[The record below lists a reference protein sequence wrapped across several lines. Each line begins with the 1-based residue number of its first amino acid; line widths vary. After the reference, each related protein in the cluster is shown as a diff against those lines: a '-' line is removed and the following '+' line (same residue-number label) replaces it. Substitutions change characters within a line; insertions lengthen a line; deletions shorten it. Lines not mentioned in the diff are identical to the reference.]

1 MRSQLQ
7 FSDWPNWAFSVKS
20 WLLQDFT
27 LHVLIM
33 LKQPINSWWRH
44 DISAS
49 HVLCEGNRPGTS
61 GFPHEGLYVI
71 QWFSMFYWML
81 AWTSCWTNSRVVG
94 DLRRHVT
101 HVIAI
106 LIYMSSYFV
115 LDSSIAIKTGGC
127 YPGDSLV
134 RLADGRTSTMD
145 QLSVGD
151 QVLAMDTQGQLTYS
165 DVILKMHTDTQTP
178 VTYYTIHTDSGRTLT
193 VTPGHLVY
201 VSESNVTKAPDAT
214 PIFASRIAVGD
225 FIFHGSDTSVTPLRV
240 TKINA
245 VVKRGAYAPL
255 TAHGTIVVDDVITS
269 CYAMIDNHAL
279 AHWALWPVRMYR
291 HVQRFLWGMMS
302 LDHRDCCDD
311 VTSASHC
318 ACWEGVHWY
327 ISLLHDLG
335 RVLISDTS
343 WFTP

>member
-1 MRSQLQ
+1 MSFPRYRS
-7 FSDWPNWAFSVKS
+7 SVKGIERVPVDS
-20 WLLQDFT
+20 P
-27 LHVLIM
+27 HKGIV
-33 LKQPINSWWRH
+33 
-44 DISAS
+44 SAM
-49 HVLCEGNRPGTS
+49 RR
-61 GFPHEGLYVI
+61 
-71 QWFSMFYWML
+71 FSKFYAKFYSML
-81 AWTSCWTNSRVVG
+81 AWASCWTNCRV
-94 DLRRHVT
+94 D
-101 HVIAI
+101 VIWDAMWHMWCHCNAP
-106 LIYMSSYFV
+106 MSLYFV

-201 VSESNVTKAPDAT
+201 VSESNDTKAPDAT

-225 FIFHGSDTSVTPLRV
+225 YIFHGSDTSVTPLRV

-291 HVQRFLWGMMS
+291 HVQRFLLGMAS

-311 VTSASHC
+311 VTSASRC